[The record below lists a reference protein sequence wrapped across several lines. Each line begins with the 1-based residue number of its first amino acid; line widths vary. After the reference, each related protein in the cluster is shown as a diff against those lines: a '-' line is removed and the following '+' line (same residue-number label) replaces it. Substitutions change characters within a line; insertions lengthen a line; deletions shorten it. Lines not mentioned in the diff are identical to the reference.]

1 MEITI
6 ILKILIVLSAYLIG
20 SIPTAYVIFKLK
32 RGDDI
37 RKYGSGNVG
46 GTNVIRTLGTF
57 WGVLTIIADVA
68 KGFIPILI
76 SFIAYPSDH
85 ILAAAV
91 SVATVLGHIFPVYI
105 RFRGGK
111 AISTSFGV
119 IIGIAVLPFVSNPVW
134 LRILPIFIILGVWG
148 IVFSISRTVSLGSL
162 MAGIATPISF
172 YFTGYTLAIVAAS
185 FCWALLTFISHRKNI
200 RRLIRGE
207 EKKIKGKG
215 E

>member
-1 MEITI
+1 MGITI
-6 ILKILIVLSAYLIG
+6 IIKVLIVLLAYLIG

-46 GTNVIRTLGTF
+46 GTNVIRTLGAS
-57 WGVLTIIADVA
+57 WGVATIIADVV

-76 SFIAYPSDH
+76 SFIVYPSDH
-85 ILAAAV
+85 ILAAVV

-119 IIGIAVLPFVSNPVW
+119 IIGITALPFISNPLW

-148 IVFSISRTVSLGSL
+148 IVFSISRIVSLGSL
-162 MAGIATPISF
+162 IAGIATPISF
-172 YFTGYTLAIVAAS
+172 YFTGYTIAIVAAS

-200 RRLIRGE
+200 KRLISGE
-207 EKKIKGKG
+207 ERKIKGKG
-215 E
+215 A